1 MKGFNVIALD
11 GRFGIVSLLRYTN
24 LQWNRKYHEPGTF
37 SIQIPLEQYS
47 SEINYI
53 YTKDRREIGQVSQV
67 NYINQ
72 SGYKNVNL
80 SGYFL
85 ENQLNRRIAYPKPFV
100 TNIKNNPSWTY
111 REGKAENVAFAFF
124 EAFKDVVFD
133 DIHSDAGIDPPF
145 NSLLGIETGSNQG
158 RGNTA
163 RHERNGE
170 QLGSKIYQILKPSG
184 MSFHVDYDFLT
195 GKKIFNVWQGKDR
208 TSEQKGNN
216 PIVFST
222 KYGNIK
228 NPNVLLDNTS
238 YKNAVIAKSDYQND
252 GKDITYVKAFIGDGR
267 ADDYSDNF
275 IYNETSINRSE
286 YDEDSFND
294 TIQNES
300 KLLLNDLAKTINVE
314 FDAMEGSY
322 EYMDD
327 FDLGDNTS
335 IEIPEIGISAT
346 ARLIGCYEVVKSG
359 KWSMTMEFGTPI
371 IKK

>member
-1 MKGFNVIALD
+1 MKGFNIIALD
-11 GRFGIVSLLRYTN
+11 DNFGIISLLRYTN
-24 LQWNRKYHEPGTF
+24 LQWNRKYHESGTF
-37 SIQIPLEQYS
+37 SVQIPLEQYS
-47 SEINYI
+47 SEIKYI
-53 YTKDRREIGQVSQV
+53 YTKDRREIGLVSQI

-72 SGYKNVNL
+72 NGYKNVNL

-85 ENQLNRRIAYPKPFV
+85 ENQLNRRIVYPKPFT
-100 TNIKNNPSWTY
+100 TNIRNNPSWIY

-124 EAFKDVVFD
+124 EAFKDVIFF
-133 DIHSDAGIDPPF
+133 DIHSDVAIDSPV
-145 NSLLGIETGSNQG
+145 NCLLGIETASNLG
-158 RGNTA
+158 RGNNA

-170 QLGSKIYQILKPSG
+170 LLGNKIYQILKPSG
-184 MSFHVDYDFLT
+184 MSYCVDYDFLT
-195 GKKIFNVWQGKDR
+195 GKKIFKVWQGKDR

-228 NPNVLLDNTS
+228 NPNVLLDNTN
-238 YKNAVIAKSDYQND
+238 YKNAVIAKSDYQN
-252 GKDITYVKAFIGDGR
+252 GGQDITYVKAFIGAERNDN
-267 ADDYSDNF
+267 YSDDF
-275 IYNETSINRSE
+275 IYNETSVNRSE
-286 YDEDSFND
+286 YDEDTFND
-294 TIQNES
+294 AVQNES
-300 KLLLNDLAKTINVE
+300 QFLLNNLAKMINVE

-322 EYMDD
+322 EYMED

-371 IKK
+371 IKR